1 MSSIHQ
7 ALKKAQEERDG
18 SYQKYSGIVFTRE
31 KQRTS
36 APVRPIFWISLI
48 LVIILL
54 GVAFY
59 SRIDFPTLHTKTRIR
74 SPAKSPAAAVQPAP
88 QKDARDLFDRGM
100 AFHRSG
106 RLEDARRLYE
116 EALRIDPG
124 CVDALNNLGVISI
137 HERDFGAAQRSFEKA
152 IRLKPQYVDPYYNL
166 GCLYALKGE
175 LSQGLAHLKRAI
187 SLDPSVRDWARR
199 DTDLKNL
206 WGVPEFQ
213 DLVKKASS
221 EFPVQQ

>member
-18 SYQKYSGIVFTRE
+18 SYQKYSGIVLTRE
-31 KQRTS
+31 KQRT
-36 APVRPIFWISLI
+36 AAPPVRPIFWICLI
-48 LVIILL
+48 FVIIVL
-54 GVAFY
+54 GVASY
-59 SRIDFPTLHTKTRIR
+59 SRIDFQTPHAKTRTR
-74 SPAKSPAAAVQPAP
+74 SPAKTPAAGVQPAP

-100 AFHRSG
+100 AFHKSG

-116 EALRIDPG
+116 KALRIDPG

-137 HERDFGAAQRSFEKA
+137 HERDFATAQRSFEKA

-187 SLDPSVRDWARR
+187 SMDPSVRGWARR

-206 WGVPEFQ
+206 WQVPEFQ
-213 DLVKKASS
+213 DLVGKS
-221 EFPVQQ
+221 Q